1 MRFRT
6 MMIIKATVCLV
17 FGVSIMLVPVFL
29 YGIFGASLGEGGVF
43 AAREYGAAMLGI
55 MVLTWFGRDAPESA
69 LRRVVAAALCIY
81 DALGL
86 VVTLIALFTGA
97 IGALGWLV
105 ALLYLFLAVGF
116 GYFWLTS
123 KRTT

>member
-6 MMIIKATVCLV
+6 MMVIKAVVCLV
-17 FGVSIMLVPVFL
+17 FGVTILLAPVWL
-29 YGIFGASLGEGGVF
+29 YGIFGATLDGGGVF

-55 MVLTWFGRDAPESA
+55 LVLTWCGRNAPESD
-69 LRRVVAAALCIY
+69 LRRVVAAALCVY

-86 VVTLIALFTGA
+86 VVTLVALFTGA

-105 ALLYLFLAVGF
+105 AALYLFLALGF